1 MYKDIKKHQAYAND
15 YISNKYDRFNVTMPK
30 GTKVLLQQ
38 HSKKHG
44 DKSVTALIVRAIR
57 AQIIQDGGDVAE
69 WNALAPDRAED

>member
-15 YISNKYDRFNVTMPK
+15 YISNKYDRCNVTMPK
-30 GTKVLLQQ
+30 GAKVLLQQ

-57 AQIIQDGGDVAE
+57 TQIIQDGGDVAA
-69 WNALAPDRAED
+69 WDALVPDRAED

>member
-1 MYKDIKKHQAYAND
+1 MYKDIKKHQTYAND

-30 GTKVLLQQ
+30 GTKELLQQ

-57 AQIIQDGGDVAE
+57 AQIIRDGGDVAA
-69 WNALAPDRAED
+69 WDALAPDRAED

>member
-30 GTKVLLQQ
+30 GTKALLQQ

-57 AQIIQDGGDVAE
+57 AQIIQDGGDVAA
-69 WNALAPDRAED
+69 WDALTPDRAED

>member
-30 GTKVLLQQ
+30 GAKELLQQ
-38 HSKKHG
+38 HSKMHG

-57 AQIIQDGGDVAE
+57 LQIIQDGGDVAA
-69 WNALAPDRAED
+69 WDALAPDRAED

>member
-15 YISNKYDRFNVTMPK
+15 YISNRYDRFNVTMSK

-57 AQIIQDGGDVAE
+57 AQIIQDGGDVTA
-69 WNALAPDRAED
+69 WDALVPDRAED

>member
-15 YISNKYDRFNVTMPK
+15 YISDKYDRFNVTMPK

-57 AQIIQDGGDVAE
+57 AQIIQDGGDVAA
-69 WNALAPDRAED
+69 WDALAPDRAED